1 MNIGEKIK
9 FFRKE
14 KGMTQLDLANKSGI
28 QVRTIQRYEAGNSRA
43 KYNVLNQIAKA
54 LNIPVQC
61 FSSIDEL
68 LTQQAEYIM
77 SLSVGQRITVFR
89 LCSGYSTETLA
100 EKIVSDIYSECTDEN
115 VSTDDSAYEEDV
127 KSINLELHLIE
138 AYHKTPEQGYM
149 SNLAS
154 VLGIPVELLC
164 SDVTKSDSTQKQ
176 SSDNLEKY
184 DDTETD
190 KKTEL
195 VEKIDQI
202 IRLLNNNLVF
212 KELSPEFQQYYS
224 KLNSEGKQKLLDYAK
239 DLSQLEKYT
248 APDPDSENEE

>member
-9 FFRKE
+9 FFRNE
-14 KGMTQLDLANKSGI
+14 KGMTQVDLANKSGI
-28 QVRTIQRYEAGNSRA
+28 QVRTIQRYESGNSRA
-43 KYNVLNQIAKA
+43 KYNVLNQIANA

-61 FSSIDEL
+61 FSSVDEL
-68 LTQQAEYIM
+68 LKQQTEYIM
-77 SLSVGQRITVFR
+77 SLPVEQRLTVFR
-89 LCSGYSTETLA
+89 LCSGYSKKSLA
-100 EKIVSDIYSECTDEN
+100 EKVVSDIYSDCTDT
-115 VSTDDSAYEEDV
+115 SACIDDSTYEKDV
-127 KSINLELHLIE
+127 ESIHSELRLIE
-138 AYHKTPEQGYM
+138 GYHKKLNTGYL

-154 VLGIPVELLC
+154 VLGVPVELLC
-164 SDVTKSDSTQKQ
+164 SDVTESDSTQKQ
-176 SSDNLEKY
+176 SSNNLEKY

-202 IRLLNNNLVF
+202 IRLLNNNLAF
-212 KELSPEFQQYYS
+212 KEFSPEFQQYYS